1 MLLLAGGKNSC
12 CLGGPNNADQRHLT
26 SGEVLINKKV
36 IPMILKKI
44 KPSIV
49 SVALSAFLLAPSAAV
64 IAADFPSAPV
74 QVAVAYGPGGATDF
88 QARIATMM
96 AGNEKYLNMPMVI
109 FNKPGA
115 GGQKGWNWYASSA
128 STDGHQLAAYNVPHF
143 IAQSLK
149 FDTSYNINN
158 LEPIANWG
166 ADPAVLI
173 VPADS
178 PFNSAA
184 DVVAWSKANPG
195 KLTVSGAG
203 LYVGHHIA
211 SLQFDKVANISTKYI
226 PAGGGVAAMKMVLGS
241 QVMAGFN
248 NLSDAYRQGDRIKI
262 IAVADNQ
269 REETFLPD
277 VPTFKEQGIDVD
289 DSSVN
294 FRGIMARK
302 GTPPEVIDF
311 LAERVHLMFQDGKV
325 AKKMKSGGSPMR
337 IMTRAEVKSMWVERQ
352 AYLDKLLADL

>member
-1 MLLLAGGKNSC
+1 M
-12 CLGGPNNADQRHLT
+12 
-26 SGEVLINKKV
+26 KKV
-36 IPMILKKI
+36 SPMILKKI
-44 KPSIV
+44 KSSIV
-49 SVALSAFLLAPSAAV
+49 TAAVTTMLLAPSAAALAV
-64 IAADFPSAPV
+64 DYPTAPI

-96 AGNEKYLNMPMVI
+96 AGKEKYLNMPIVI

-128 STDGHQLAAYNVPHF
+128 SQDGHQLAAYNVPHF

-149 FDTSYNINN
+149 FDTSYNIDN

-178 PFNSAA
+178 PFNSATEL
-184 DVVAWSKANPG
+184 VAWSKANPG

-211 SLQFDKVANISTKYI
+211 SLQLDKAADISTKYI

-248 NLSDAYRQGDRIKI
+248 NLSDAFRQGDRIKI
-262 IAVADNQ
+262 LAVADNQ
-269 REETFLPD
+269 REESFLPD

-302 GTPPEVIDF
+302 GTPPEVVAF
-311 LAERVHLMFQDGKV
+311 LAERVHLMFQDAKV
-325 AKKMKSGGSPMR
+325 AKKMKAGGSPMR
-337 IMTRAEVKSMWVERQ
+337 IMSRDEVKAMWVERQ
-352 AYLDKLLADL
+352 AYLTELLSDL

>member
-1 MLLLAGGKNSC
+1 
-12 CLGGPNNADQRHLT
+12 
-26 SGEVLINKKV
+26 
-36 IPMILKKI
+36 MILKKI
-44 KPSIV
+44 KSSLITAAATSMLLVPSTTV
-49 SVALSAFLLAPSAAV
+49 LA
-64 IAADFPSAPV
+64 DDYPSAPI

-88 QARIATMM
+88 QARIVTMM
-96 AGNEKYLNMPMVI
+96 AGKEKYLNMPMVI

-115 GGQKGWNWYASSA
+115 GGQKGWNWYASDA
-128 STDGHQLAAYNVPHF
+128 SKDGHQLAAYNVPHF

-149 FDTSYNINN
+149 FDTSYNTGN

-178 PFNSAA
+178 PFNSAT
-184 DVVAWSKANPG
+184 DLVAWSKANPG

-211 SLQFDKVANISTKYI
+211 SLQLDKAADISTKYI

-248 NLSDAYRQGDRIKI
+248 NLSDAFRQGDRIKI
-262 IAVADNQ
+262 LAVADNQ
-269 REETFLPD
+269 REQGFLPD
-277 VPTFKEQGIDVD
+277 VPTFKEQGIEID

-302 GTPPEVIDF
+302 GTPPEVIEF
-311 LAERVHLMFQDGKV
+311 LAERVHLMFQDAKV
-325 AKKMKSGGSPMR
+325 AGKMKAGGSPMR
-337 IMTRAEVKSMWVERQ
+337 IMTRAEVQQMWVERQ
-352 AYLDKLLADL
+352 AYLTELLSDL

>member
-1 MLLLAGGKNSC
+1 
-12 CLGGPNNADQRHLT
+12 
-26 SGEVLINKKV
+26 
-36 IPMILKKI
+36 MILNKI
-44 KPSIV
+44 KSSLV
-49 SVALSAFLLAPSAAV
+49 TAAVASMLLAPSASV
-64 IAADFPSAPV
+64 LAAEYPTAPI

-96 AGNEKYLNMPMVI
+96 AGNEKYLNMPIVI

-128 STDGHQLAAYNVPHF
+128 SQDGHQLAAYNVPHF

-149 FDTSYNINN
+149 FETSYNIDN

-178 PFNSAA
+178 PFNSAT
-184 DVVAWSKANPG
+184 DLVAWSKANPG

-203 LYVGHHIA
+203 LFVGHHS
-211 SLQFDKVANISTKYI
+211 SLQLDKAADISTKYI
-226 PAGGGVAAMKMVLGS
+226 PAGGGVAALKMVLGS

-248 NLSDAYRQGDRIKI
+248 NLSDAYRQGDRVKI
-262 IAVADNQ
+262 LAVADNQ
-269 REETFLPD
+269 RDENFLPD
-277 VPTFKEQGIDVD
+277 VPTFKEQGIDID

-302 GTPPEVIDF
+302 GTPPEVLDF

-325 AKKMKSGGSPMR
+325 AKKMKAGGSPMR
-337 IMTRAEVKSMWVERQ
+337 IMTRAEVKQMWTERQ
-352 AYLDKLLADL
+352 AYLTNLLADL